1 MQTILGAGGVIG
13 KEIAKSLPQYTD
25 RIRLVSRNP
34 KPVNPADE
42 LVAADLL
49 AAGQVDKAVEGSDI
63 VYLTAGLQY
72 SAKVWQQQWPL
83 IMQNVL
89 TACLK
94 HGAKLVFFDNVYA
107 LGKVEGWMTEDTPMR
122 AVSKK
127 GKVRAQIGGM
137 ILSAVEQGNLQAIIA
152 RAADFFGPDTP
163 LSFLNVLVAENFA
176 KGKSAQWMMNDKVRH
191 TYTYTPDAGKATA
204 LLGNT
209 ESAYNQVWHLPSD
222 PNAITGKETIELFAR
237 EFGVEPKYM
246 VLNKFMLQLA
256 GLFIPPIRESMELLY
271 QYDSDYLFDSNKF
284 NKAFHFTP
292 TTYAEGIA
300 ATVRWYKE
308 KAG

>member
-1 MQTILGAGGVIG
+1 MQTILGATGVIG

-34 KPVNPADE
+34 KPVNPGDE
-42 LVAADLL
+42 LLAADLL
-49 AAGQVDKAVEGSDI
+49 SAEQVDKAVEGSDV

-72 SAKVWQQQWPL
+72 SAKIWQQQWPL
-83 IMQNVL
+83 IMQNVIA
-89 TACLK
+89 ACSK

-107 LGKVEGWMTEDTPMR
+107 LGKVEGWMKEDTPMR

-127 GKVRAQIGGM
+127 GRVRVQISEM
-137 ILSAVEQGNLQAIIA
+137 ILNAVDKGQLQAIIA

-163 LSFLNVLVAENFA
+163 LSFLNVLVPENFA

-191 TYTYTPDAGKATA
+191 VYTYTPDAGKATA
-204 LLGNT
+204 MLGNT
-209 ESAYNQVWHLPSD
+209 ESAYNQIWHLPSD
-222 PNAITGKETIELFAR
+222 PNAITGKATIELFAR
-237 EFGVEPKYM
+237 EFGIEPKYM

-256 GLFIPPIRESMELLY
+256 GLFIPPIRESIELLY
-271 QYDSDYLFDSNKF
+271 QYDSDYLFDSSKF
-284 NKAFHFTP
+284 NKAFNFTP